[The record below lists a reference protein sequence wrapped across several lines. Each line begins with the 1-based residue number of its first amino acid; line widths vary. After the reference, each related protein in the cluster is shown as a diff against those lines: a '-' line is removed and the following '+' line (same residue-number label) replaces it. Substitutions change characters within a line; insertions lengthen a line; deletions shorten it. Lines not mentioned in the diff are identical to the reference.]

1 MAEAREL
8 NGADLRVGLSASF
21 ERDLSQED
29 VQAFADLSGDHNP
42 LHVDPAYACQ
52 TNYQRPIVHGAFQV
66 SLASAMAGMHLPGRN
81 VVLGAVRSH
90 FPSPLY
96 YPCRVV
102 VRGEIVSWF
111 PAARSGML
119 RVRVQDSATSTLTA
133 EVHMSFG
140 LHESR
145 GALPVE
151 PQRASP
157 RGDRELVVVTGA
169 HGALGRQL
177 VQRLSQ
183 RFDVLG
189 WVRQA
194 AGAGAE
200 TIGCDLEQ
208 DDWEAQ
214 ASMSLRGRLVYG
226 LVHAAWP
233 GAPKGGLL
241 ELEPDAIRRQVEF
254 GGPTT
259 VRLARWLSSHAG
271 AQARFVALGTT
282 AATLHPE
289 LGLASYSLGKATL
302 EHTVRLLAPE
312 LARRGITANA
322 ILPSYMPIGI
332 NQAKTERATLLETA
346 RVPLGRVCTP
356 EDVAGAAEFFLSPA
370 AAFVT
375 GQMLPLTGGRL

>member
-8 NGADLRVGLSASF
+8 DAAELRVGLSESF

-29 VQAFADLSGDHNP
+29 VLAFAALSGDQNP
-42 LHVDPAYACQ
+42 LHVDAAYASQ
-52 TNYQRPIVHGAFQV
+52 TNYQRPIVHGALQV
-66 SLASAMAGMHLPGRN
+66 ALASAMAGMHLPGRN
-81 VVLGAVRSH
+81 VVLGAVRSR

-102 VRGEIVSWF
+102 VLGEIVTWF

-133 EVHMSFG
+133 EVHMAFG

-145 GALPVE
+145 
-151 PQRASP
+151 RAVQLERPTTSS
-157 RGDRELVVVTGA
+157 RGDRELVVITGA
-169 HGALGRQL
+169 HGALGRKL

-189 WVRQA
+189 WGRQ
-194 AGAGAE
+194 GAGGAE
-200 TIGCDLEQ
+200 IVCDLEQ

-214 ASMSLRGRLVYG
+214 ASLALGGRVVYG

-233 GAPKGGLL
+233 GAPRGGLL
-241 ELEPDAIRRQVEF
+241 ELEPDVIRRQVEF
-254 GGPTT
+254 GGATT
-259 VRLARWLSSHAG
+259 VRLARWLTSHAG
-271 AQARFVALGTT
+271 AQGRFVALGTT

-332 NQAKTERATLLETA
+332 NHAKTQRATLLETA
-346 RVPLGRVCTP
+346 HVPLGRVCTP